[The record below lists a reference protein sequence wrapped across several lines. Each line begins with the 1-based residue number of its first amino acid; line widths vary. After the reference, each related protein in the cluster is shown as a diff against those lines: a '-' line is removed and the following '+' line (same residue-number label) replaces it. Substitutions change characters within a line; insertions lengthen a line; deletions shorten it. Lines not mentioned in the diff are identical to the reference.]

1 MSRIITL
8 TKNYLKLIFRAKSVI
23 IITIVGALVVIAALT
38 NVFHTL
44 LDQAETGEDFT
55 IGYEMSEDSKYSYA
69 EDYLKEGFEDEGL
82 TVVKYDNA
90 DPEKL
95 LRDGS
100 IDVFIDFGE
109 DDYSITGRSN
119 AEIDARIVQYVLYNV
134 DHVMNGDTGSTS
146 VNTGSIE
153 AAEQPDADTY
163 YCIVQTMYFASL
175 CSVFLC
181 LIYITERRQNIG
193 IRFRSSTASGVHTY
207 LGKLIACVLTTWLS
221 MILITGGLVLFLFD
235 IKLDHPVL
243 SVAIMMFTTLAF
255 IAFGMLF
262 FIIFR
267 NTAASI
273 GLLFVVIWFWGY
285 VGGCFE
291 TYMLSSVS
299 QTVKQMSPLYFVNRT
314 LVELSVNG
322 SSDYL
327 MPCITVLTLMTVISI
342 GLGMFITAKKKEV

>member
-1 MSRIITL
+1 MSRIFTL

-69 EDYLKEGFEDEGL
+69 EEYIKEGFEDEGL

-95 LRDGS
+95 IRDGS

-109 DDYSITGRSN
+109 DSYNIMGRSN

-134 DHVMNGDTGSTS
+134 DHIMNGDTASIS

-153 AAEQPDADTY
+153 AAEQADADTY

-181 LIYITERRQNIG
+181 LIYITERRQHIG

-207 LGKLIACVLTTWLS
+207 LGKLIACALTTWLS
-221 MILITGGLVLFLFD
+221 MVLITGGLVLFLFD
-235 IKLDHPVL
+235 IKLGHPVL
-243 SVAIMMFTTLAF
+243 SVAIMLFTTLAF

-299 QTVKQMSPLYFVNRT
+299 QTVKQLSPLYYVNRT

-327 MPCITVLTLMTVISI
+327 KPCLTVLTFMTVVSI
-342 GLGMFITAKKKEV
+342 GLGMFITAKKKED

>member
-1 MSRIITL
+1 MSRIFTL

-69 EDYLKEGFEDEGL
+69 EEYIKEGFEDEGL

-95 LRDGS
+95 IRDGS

-109 DDYSITGRSN
+109 DSYSIMGRSN

-134 DHVMNGDTGSTS
+134 DHIMNGDTASIS

-153 AAEQPDADTY
+153 AAEQADADTY

-207 LGKLIACVLTTWLS
+207 LGKLIACALTTWLS
-221 MILITGGLVLFLFD
+221 MVLITGGLVLFLFD
-235 IKLDHPVL
+235 IKLGHPVL
-243 SVAIMMFTTLAF
+243 SVAIMLFTTLAF

-299 QTVKQMSPLYFVNRT
+299 QTVKQLSPLYYVNRT

-327 MPCITVLTLMTVISI
+327 KPCLAVLTFMTVVSI

>member
-100 IDVFIDFGE
+100 IDVFIDFGG

-119 AEIDARIVQYVLYNV
+119 TEIDARIVQYVLYNV

-153 AAEQPDADTY
+153 AAEKPDADTY

-327 MPCITVLTLMTVISI
+327 MPCITALTLMTVISI

>member
-1 MSRIITL
+1 M
-8 TKNYLKLIFRAKSVI
+8 
-23 IITIVGALVVIAALT
+23 
-38 NVFHTL
+38 
-44 LDQAETGEDFT
+44 
-55 IGYEMSEDSKYSYA
+55 
-69 EDYLKEGFEDEGL
+69 
-82 TVVKYDNA
+82 
-90 DPEKL
+90 
-95 LRDGS
+95 
-100 IDVFIDFGE
+100 
-109 DDYSITGRSN
+109 
-119 AEIDARIVQYVLYNV
+119 
-134 DHVMNGDTGSTS
+134 
-146 VNTGSIE
+146 
-153 AAEQPDADTY
+153 
-163 YCIVQTMYFASL
+163 
-175 CSVFLC
+175 
-181 LIYITERRQNIG
+181 
-193 IRFRSSTASGVHTY
+193 
-207 LGKLIACVLTTWLS
+207 
-221 MILITGGLVLFLFD
+221 LFLFD

>member
-1 MSRIITL
+1 MSRIFTL

-69 EDYLKEGFEDEGL
+69 EEYIKEGFEDEGL

-95 LRDGS
+95 IRDGS

-109 DDYSITGRSN
+109 DSYSIMGRSN

-134 DHVMNGDTGSTS
+134 DHIMNGDTASVS
-146 VNTGSIE
+146 VNTGNIE
-153 AAEQPDADTY
+153 AAEQADADTY

-221 MILITGGLVLFLFD
+221 MVLITGGLVMFLFD
-235 IKLDHPVL
+235 LKLGHPVL
-243 SVAIMMFTTLAF
+243 SVAIMLFTTVAF

-299 QTVKQMSPLYFVNRT
+299 QTVKQMSPLYYVNRT

-327 MPCITVLTLMTVISI
+327 KPCLAVLTFMTVISV
-342 GLGMFITAKKKEV
+342 GMGMFITAKKKEV

>member
-1 MSRIITL
+1 MSRIFTL

-69 EDYLKEGFEDEGL
+69 EEYIKEGFEDEGL

-95 LRDGS
+95 IRDGS

-109 DDYSITGRSN
+109 DSYSIMGRSN

-134 DHVMNGDTGSTS
+134 DHIMNGDTASVS
-146 VNTGSIE
+146 VNTGNIE
-153 AAEQPDADTY
+153 AAEQADADTY

-193 IRFRSSTASGVHTY
+193 IRFKSSTASGVHTY
-207 LGKLIACVLTTWLS
+207 LGKLIACVLPTWLS
-221 MILITGGLVLFLFD
+221 MVLITGGLVMFLFD
-235 IKLDHPVL
+235 LKLGHPVL
-243 SVAIMMFTTLAF
+243 SVAIMLFTTVAF

-299 QTVKQMSPLYFVNRT
+299 QTVKQLSPLYYVNRT

-327 MPCITVLTLMTVISI
+327 KPCLAVLTFMTVVSI

>member
-1 MSRIITL
+1 MSRIFTL

-69 EDYLKEGFEDEGL
+69 EEYIKEGFEDEGL

-95 LRDGS
+95 IRDGS

-109 DDYSITGRSN
+109 DSYSIMGRSN

-134 DHVMNGDTGSTS
+134 DHIMNGDTASIS

-153 AAEQPDADTY
+153 AAEQADADTY

-207 LGKLIACVLTTWLS
+207 LGKLIACALTTWLS
-221 MILITGGLVLFLFD
+221 MVLITGGLVLFLFD
-235 IKLDHPVL
+235 IKLGHPVL
-243 SVAIMMFTTLAF
+243 SVAIMLFTTLAF

-299 QTVKQMSPLYFVNRT
+299 QTVKQLSPLYYVNRT

-327 MPCITVLTLMTVISI
+327 KPCLAVLTLMTVVSI

>member
-1 MSRIITL
+1 MSRIFTL

-69 EDYLKEGFEDEGL
+69 EEYIKEGFEDEGL

-95 LRDGS
+95 IRDGS

-109 DDYSITGRSN
+109 DSYSIMGRSN

-134 DHVMNGDTGSTS
+134 DHIMNGDTASVS

-153 AAEQPDADTY
+153 AAEQADADTY

-221 MILITGGLVLFLFD
+221 MVLITGGLVMFLFD
-235 IKLDHPVL
+235 LKLGHPVL
-243 SVAIMMFTTLAF
+243 SVAIMLFTTVAF

-299 QTVKQMSPLYFVNRT
+299 QSVKQMSPLYYVNRT

-327 MPCITVLTLMTVISI
+327 KPCLAVLTLMTVISV

>member
-1 MSRIITL
+1 MSRIFTL

-69 EDYLKEGFEDEGL
+69 EEYIKEGFEDEGL

-95 LRDGS
+95 IRDGS
-100 IDVFIDFGE
+100 IDVFIEFGE
-109 DDYSITGRSN
+109 DSYSIMGRSN

-134 DHVMNGDTGSTS
+134 DHIMNGDTASIS

-153 AAEQPDADTY
+153 AAEQADADTY

-207 LGKLIACVLTTWLS
+207 LGKLIACALTTWLS
-221 MILITGGLVLFLFD
+221 MVLITGGLVLFLFD
-235 IKLDHPVL
+235 IKLGHPVL
-243 SVAIMMFTTLAF
+243 SVAIMLFTTLAF

-299 QTVKQMSPLYFVNRT
+299 QTVKQLSPLYYVNRT

-327 MPCITVLTLMTVISI
+327 KPCLAVLTFMTVVSI

>member
-1 MSRIITL
+1 MSRILIL

-44 LDQAETGEDFT
+44 LDRAETGEDFT
-55 IGYEMSEDSKYSYA
+55 VGYEMSEDSIYTYA
-69 EDYLKEGFEDEGL
+69 EDYLKEGFEDGGL

-95 LRDGS
+95 IKDGVV
-100 IDVFIDFGE
+100 DVFINFGE

-134 DHVMNGDTGSTS
+134 DHVMNGDTGTVSI
-146 VNTGSIE
+146 NTGSIE

-163 YCIVQTMYFASL
+163 YCIVQTVYFASL

-207 LGKLIACVLTTWLS
+207 IGKLIACVLTTWLS

-235 IKLDHPVL
+235 IKLGNPVL
-243 SVAIMMFTTLAF
+243 SIGIMMFTTLAF

-273 GLLFVVIWFWGY
+273 GLLFIVIWFWGY
-285 VGGCFE
+285 AGGCFE
-291 TYMLSSVS
+291 TYMLSSIS
-299 QTVKQMSPLYFVNRT
+299 QAIKQASPLYYVNRT

-327 MPCITVLTLMTVISI
+327 MPCITVLTLMTVISV
-342 GLGMFITAKKKEV
+342 GSGMFITAVKKEV

>member
-1 MSRIITL
+1 MSRIFTL

-69 EDYLKEGFEDEGL
+69 EEYIKEGFEDEGL

-95 LRDGS
+95 IRDGS

-109 DDYSITGRSN
+109 DSYSIMGRSN

-134 DHVMNGDTGSTS
+134 DHIMNGDTASIS

-153 AAEQPDADTY
+153 AAEQADADTY

-207 LGKLIACVLTTWLS
+207 LGKLIACALTTWLS
-221 MILITGGLVLFLFD
+221 MVLITGGLVLFLFD
-235 IKLDHPVL
+235 IKLGHPVL
-243 SVAIMMFTTLAF
+243 SVTIMLFTTLAF

-299 QTVKQMSPLYFVNRT
+299 QTVKQLSPLYYVNRT

-327 MPCITVLTLMTVISI
+327 KPCLAVLTFMTVVSI

>member
-1 MSRIITL
+1 MSRIFTL

-69 EDYLKEGFEDEGL
+69 EEYIKEGFEDEGL

-95 LRDGS
+95 IRDGS

-109 DDYSITGRSN
+109 DSYSIMGRSN

-134 DHVMNGDTGSTS
+134 DHIMNGDTASIS

-153 AAEQPDADTY
+153 AAEQADADTY

-207 LGKLIACVLTTWLS
+207 LGKLIACALTTWLS
-221 MILITGGLVLFLFD
+221 MVLITGGLVLFLFD
-235 IKLDHPVL
+235 IKLGHPVL
-243 SVAIMMFTTLAF
+243 SVAIMLFTTLAF

-299 QTVKQMSPLYFVNRT
+299 QTVKQLSPLYYVNRT

-327 MPCITVLTLMTVISI
+327 KPCLTVLTFMTVVSI

>member
-1 MSRIITL
+1 MSRIFTL

-69 EDYLKEGFEDEGL
+69 EEYIKEGFEDEGL

-95 LRDGS
+95 IRDGS
-100 IDVFIDFGE
+100 IDVFIDFGG
-109 DDYSITGRSN
+109 DSYSIMGRSN
-119 AEIDARIVQYVLYNV
+119 AEIDARIVQYVLYSV
-134 DHVMNGDTGSTS
+134 DHIMNGDTASIS

-153 AAEQPDADTY
+153 AAEQADADTY

-207 LGKLIACVLTTWLS
+207 LGKLIACALTTWLS
-221 MILITGGLVLFLFD
+221 MVLITGGLVLFLFD
-235 IKLDHPVL
+235 IKLGHPVL
-243 SVAIMMFTTLAF
+243 SVAIMLFTTLAF

-299 QTVKQMSPLYFVNRT
+299 QTVKQLSPLYYVNRT

-327 MPCITVLTLMTVISI
+327 KPCLAVLTCMTVVSI

>member
-23 IITIVGALVVIAALT
+23 II
-38 NVFHTL
+38 
-44 LDQAETGEDFT
+44 TGEDFT

-69 EDYLKEGFEDEGL
+69 EDYLKEGFENEGL

-100 IDVFIDFGE
+100 IDVFIDFGG

-299 QTVKQMSPLYFVNRT
+299 KTVKQMSPLYFVNRT

>member
-1 MSRIITL
+1 MSRIFTL

-69 EDYLKEGFEDEGL
+69 EEYIKEGFEDEGL

-95 LRDGS
+95 IRDGS
-100 IDVFIDFGE
+100 IDVFINFGE
-109 DDYSITGRSN
+109 DSYSIMGRSN

-134 DHVMNGDTGSTS
+134 DHIMNGDTASIS

-153 AAEQPDADTY
+153 AAEQADADTY

-207 LGKLIACVLTTWLS
+207 LGKLIACALTTWLS
-221 MILITGGLVLFLFD
+221 MVLITGGLVLFLFD
-235 IKLDHPVL
+235 IKLRHPVL
-243 SVAIMMFTTLAF
+243 SVAIMLFTTLAF

-299 QTVKQMSPLYFVNRT
+299 QTVKQLSPLYYVNRT

-327 MPCITVLTLMTVISI
+327 KPCLAVLTFMTVVSI

>member
-1 MSRIITL
+1 MSRIFTL
-8 TKNYLKLIFRAKSVI
+8 TKNYLKLILRAKSVI

-69 EDYLKEGFEDEGL
+69 EEYIKEGFEDEGL

-95 LRDGS
+95 IRDGS

-109 DDYSITGRSN
+109 DSYSIKGRSN

-134 DHVMNGDTGSTS
+134 DHIMNGDTASIS

-153 AAEQPDADTY
+153 AAEQADADTY

-207 LGKLIACVLTTWLS
+207 LGKLIACALTTWLS
-221 MILITGGLVLFLFD
+221 MVLITGGLVLFLFD
-235 IKLDHPVL
+235 IKLGHPVL
-243 SVAIMMFTTLAF
+243 SVAIMLFTTLAF

-299 QTVKQMSPLYFVNRT
+299 QTVKQLSPLYYVNRT

-327 MPCITVLTLMTVISI
+327 KPCLAVLTFMTVVSI